1 MKSSDDERST
11 DVIPEIAGLPPL
23 EWTSTVGQAS
33 YDDAEGALVLTA
45 APGVDWT
52 NDSLGGEP
60 QHGATAL
67 GFRAPAAFS
76 LSARVLV
83 ASPRTTF
90 DAGVLSLWADSE
102 HWAKLCFEFS
112 PQGEAMVVSVVTNSY
127 SDDSNGPVVTA
138 PWVYLRVSRVGPA
151 WAFHSSADGRE
162 WSFVRLFRLDTEKPV
177 LVGFMSQAP
186 LGPSCEA
193 RFDAIEL
200 TEEPPADLRDGS

>member
-1 MKSSDDERST
+1 M
-11 DVIPEIAGLPPL
+11 IPEVAGLPPL
-23 EWTSTVGQAS
+23 EWTSSAGHAT
-33 YDDAEGALVLTA
+33 YDEAEGTLTLTA

-90 DAGVLSLWADSE
+90 DAGVLTLWADSE
-102 HWAKLCFEFS
+102 HWAKLCFEYS

-151 WAFHSSADGRE
+151 WAFHSSPDGRE
-162 WSFVRLFRLDTEKPV
+162 WSFVRLFRLVTEKPV
-177 LVGFMSQAP
+177 HVGFMSQAP
-186 LGPSCEA
+186 MGESCEA
-193 RFDAIEL
+193 RFDTIEL

>member
-1 MKSSDDERST
+1 M
-11 DVIPEIAGLPPL
+11 IPEIPGLPQM
-23 EWTSTVGQAS
+23 EWTSSPGHVS
-33 YDDAEGALVLTA
+33 YDEAEGTLTLTA

-60 QHGATAL
+60 QHAATAL

-90 DAGVLSLWADSE
+90 DAGVLTLWADSD
-102 HWAKLCFEFS
+102 HWAKLCFEYS
-112 PQGEAMVVSVVTNSY
+112 PQGEAMVVSVVTNGY
-127 SDDSNGPVVTA
+127 SDDSNGPLVTA
-138 PWVYLRVSRVGPA
+138 PWIYLRVSRVGPA

-162 WSFVRLFRLDTEKPV
+162 WSFVRLFRLDSDKPV
-177 LVGFMSQAP
+177 HVGFMSQAP
-186 LGPSCEA
+186 MGESCEA
-193 RFDAIEL
+193 RFDAIEW

>member
-1 MKSSDDERST
+1 M
-11 DVIPEIAGLPPL
+11 IPEIPGLPPM
-23 EWTSTVGQAS
+23 EWTSTPGHAS
-33 YDDAEGALVLTA
+33 YGEADGTLVLTA

-52 NDSLGGEP
+52 NDSLGGVP

-90 DAGVLSLWADSE
+90 DAGVLTLWADSD
-102 HWAKLCFEFS
+102 HWAKLCFEYS
-112 PQGEAMVVSVVTNSY
+112 PQGEAMVVSVVTNGF

-138 PWVYLRVSRVGPA
+138 PWVYLRISRVGPA
-151 WAFHSSADGRE
+151 WAFHSSADGSA
-162 WSFVRLFRLDTEKPV
+162 WDFVRLFRLESEKPV
-177 LVGFMSQAP
+177 HVGFMSQAP
-186 LGPSCEA
+186 MGESCEA
-193 RFDAIEL
+193 RFDAITL